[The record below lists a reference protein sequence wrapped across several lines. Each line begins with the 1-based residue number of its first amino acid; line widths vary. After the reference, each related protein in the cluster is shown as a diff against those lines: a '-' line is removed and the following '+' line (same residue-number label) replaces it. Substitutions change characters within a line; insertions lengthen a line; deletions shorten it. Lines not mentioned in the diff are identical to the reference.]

1 MREKPSALTFHDGPW
16 STAVTKRVERYQSW
30 SSCDECGFQGLL
42 EFAHRGDENYDDPES
57 LGVMLD
63 STCPA
68 CDHEAA
74 VLVVMEEYQAMLR
87 VAKAAQKD

>member
-1 MREKPSALTFHDGPW
+1 MAEK
-16 STAVTKRVERYQSW
+16 RERYESW

-42 EFAHRGDENYDDPES
+42 EFVHRDDEDYDDPES

-68 CDHEAA
+68 CDHQAA
-74 VLVVMEEYQAMLR
+74 VLVVIEEYRAMLR
-87 VAKAAQKD
+87 MARSARRD

>member
-1 MREKPSALTFHDGPW
+1 MAEKP
-16 STAVTKRVERYQSW
+16 EQYESW

-42 EFAHRGDENYDDPES
+42 VFAHRDGEDYDDPDS

-68 CDHEAA
+68 CDHQVA
-74 VLVVMEEYQAMLR
+74 VLVVMEEYQAMLHLAR
-87 VAKAAQKD
+87 SANRD

>member
-1 MREKPSALTFHDGPW
+1 MVKKL
-16 STAVTKRVERYQSW
+16 ERYASW

-42 EFAHRGDENYDDPES
+42 DFVQRDDEVYDDPDC

-68 CDHEAA
+68 CDHQAA
-74 VLVVMEEYQAMLR
+74 VLVVIDEYHAMLR
-87 VAKAAQKD
+87 MARSAKKD

>member
-1 MREKPSALTFHDGPW
+1 MTE
-16 STAVTKRVERYQSW
+16 RVERYQSW

-42 EFAHRGDENYDDPES
+42 EFAHRDDENYDDPDS

-68 CDHEAA
+68 CDHQAA
-74 VLVVMEEYQAMLR
+74 VLVVMEEYHAMLR
-87 VAKAAQKD
+87 MAQSSRRDQADE

>member
-1 MREKPSALTFHDGPW
+1 MNPV
-16 STAVTKRVERYQSW
+16 AVIWPGNRQIGQMAKKLERYASW

-42 EFAHRGDENYDDPES
+42 EFVQRDDEVYDDPDC

-68 CDHEAA
+68 CDHQAA
-74 VLVVMEEYQAMLR
+74 VLVVIDEYQAMLR
-87 VAKAAQKD
+87 MARSAKKD

>member
-1 MREKPSALTFHDGPW
+1 MAEKL
-16 STAVTKRVERYQSW
+16 ERYQSW

-42 EFAHRGDENYDDPES
+42 EFAHRDGEDYDDPES

-68 CDHEAA
+68 CDYQVG
-74 VLVVMEEYQAMLR
+74 VLVVMDEYQAMLR
-87 VAKAAQKD
+87 LARSAKRD